1 GNGYDADGAFGQLND
16 LWRFSVS
23 TGKWI
28 WVGGSDKVNA
38 QPVYGTLGVA
48 SVVNDP
54 GARHAAIS
62 WTDNRGKFWMFGGQG
77 YYSDL
82 WQFDPAEGVW
92 TWMGGSAVPNEPG
105 VYGTLG
111 ASSTANRPGARAYG
125 QGWTDALGNLWLF
138 GGDGVDG
145 YGNSG
150 PLNDLWKFDT
160 VRKDWTWMGGSDEK
174 NKSGI
179 YGVPGQQSAGNIP
192 GSRRGSTGWRAANGD
207 LWLFGGTSI
216 GPDGFAERDDLWR
229 IVLEKKVSV
238 DPIFTW
244 LAGTNTFNAPGVYES
259 KGTPSPASYPGSRT
273 VAAGWTDALGNFW
286 MYGGARAKDNVG
298 GYDLLDDLWRYTPG
312 TGLWTWESGTSTG
325 NQTPVYGLK
334 GVAAQENRPG
344 ARLSSMS
351 WIGSSGDLWIF
362 GGGVFGS
369 GESNDLWKY
378 NVRTG
383 LWTWLTGGS
392 GASAGNYGIKGTGS
406 PSAVPGARSLGAA

>member
-1 GNGYDADGAFGQLND
+1 MYGGARAKDNVGGYDLLDDLWRYTPGTGLWTWESGTSTGNQTPVYGLKGVAAQENHPGARLSSMSWIGSSGDLWIFGGGVFGSGESNDLWKYNVQTGLWTWLTGGSGASAGNYGIKGTGSPSAVPGARSLGAAWSDAAGDLWLFGGNGYDADGAFGQLND

-23 TGKWI
+23 TGNWI

-150 PLNDLWKFDT
+150 PLNDLWKFDP

-192 GSRRGSTGWRAANGD
+192 GSRRGSAGWRAANGD

-216 GPDGFAERDDLWR
+216 GPDGFAERDD
-229 IVLEKKVSV
+229 
-238 DPIFTW
+238 
-244 LAGTNTFNAPGVYES
+244 
-259 KGTPSPASYPGSRT
+259 
-273 VAAGWTDALGNFW
+273 
-286 MYGGARAKDNVG
+286 
-298 GYDLLDDLWRYTPG
+298 
-312 TGLWTWESGTSTG
+312 
-325 NQTPVYGLK
+325 
-334 GVAAQENRPG
+334 
-344 ARLSSMS
+344 
-351 WIGSSGDLWIF
+351 
-362 GGGVFGS
+362 
-369 GESNDLWKY
+369 
-378 NVRTG
+378 
-383 LWTWLTGGS
+383 
-392 GASAGNYGIKGTGS
+392 
-406 PSAVPGARSLGAA
+406 